1 MIHSNKGVDIG
12 LESNEKIDMDG
23 IDFRTEKDKG
33 ALLLWVYFSPSA
45 FALTTDTIHSG

>member
-1 MIHSNKGVDIG
+1 MININKGVDIG

-33 ALLLWVYFSPSA
+33 ALLLWVYFSTST
-45 FALTTDTIHSG
+45 LTLMTDTIHSG